1 MKIAIYGAGA
11 IGALLGAKLHLS
23 GEDVTLIARGPH
35 LKAMQTSGLTVVESG
50 ETITAYPSLSEDPK
64 DVGPVDYLFIT
75 VKTNGLEAIAENI
88 PYLCN
93 ENTAVVTAQNG
104 IPWWYF
110 YGLDSDFKNTK
121 LNSLDP
127 KGIIES
133 HIENTRVIGCIVY
146 PSAIISNPGVVTHL
160 EGDRFSLGE
169 PDGSISERCKILSA
183 ALIKAGFKSPVRPNL
198 RNEIWVKL
206 MGNIAMNPISMLTRG
221 SLKDITEDSLTR
233 DFARNVMLEAELVAT
248 ALGVKMQVSVDQ
260 RLDGANSVGEHKTSM
275 LQDYEQGRPIELE
288 SIIGSV
294 VELADI
300 LDIKVPNI
308 KTLYGLSKM
317 LANKSGIYL

>member
-121 LNSLDP
+121 L
-127 KGIIES
+127 
-133 HIENTRVIGCIVY
+133 
-146 PSAIISNPGVVTHL
+146 
-160 EGDRFSLGE
+160 
-169 PDGSISERCKILSA
+169 
-183 ALIKAGFKSPVRPNL
+183 
-198 RNEIWVKL
+198 
-206 MGNIAMNPISMLTRG
+206 
-221 SLKDITEDSLTR
+221 KD
-233 DFARNVMLEAELVAT
+233 
-248 ALGVKMQVSVDQ
+248 
-260 RLDGANSVGEHKTSM
+260 
-275 LQDYEQGRPIELE
+275 
-288 SIIGSV
+288 
-294 VELADI
+294 
-300 LDIKVPNI
+300 
-308 KTLYGLSKM
+308 
-317 LANKSGIYL
+317 

>member
-88 PYLCN
+88 PMLCN

-133 HIENTRVIGCIVY
+133 HIENKRVIGCIVY
-146 PSAIISNPGVVTHL
+146 PSAIISEPGVVTHL

-169 PDGSISERCKILSA
+169 PDGSISERCKTLSA

-206 MGNIAMNPISMLTRG
+206 MGNIAMNPISMITRG
-221 SLKDITEDSLTR
+221 SLKDITENETTR
-233 DFARNVMLEAELVAT
+233 EFARNVMLEAETVAT
-248 ALGVKMQVSVDQ
+248 TLGVKMQVTVDQ
-260 RLDGANSVGEHKTSM
+260 RLEGANSVGDHKTSM

-300 LDIKVPNI
+300 LHIQVPNI
-308 KTLYGLSKM
+308 KTLYGISKM
-317 LANKSGIYL
+317 LAIKSGIYK